1 MASDRTWIPV
11 DSPCETR
18 FFVKLAERPGF
29 GRKSARQRREFRGGV
44 VDTLCFIMTGAH
56 WFTVV
61 TVVRGFIL
69 LWVVGYCGMFEL
81 LSQTGQVWRY
91 SSIRGSFS
99 AVRTSFRNRNGR
111 LDVLSVFQS
120 WNPVA
125 DSADFFV
132 DLQHSHFQ
140 CCSCSHSVGRKGS
153 LQKKHVPDISRY
165 AIDIE
170 WYRYLTDFP
179 VVT

>member
-1 MASDRTWIPV
+1 MKNSWIKWIGIKRSKMRNNRYQQITSLWIFHVKPAI
-11 DSPCETR
+11 
-18 FFVKLAERPGF
+18 VKLLRPGF
-29 GRKSARQRREFRGGV
+29 GRKSARQRRETRGRCGHQK
-44 VDTLCFIMTGAH
+44 CFIMTGAH

-61 TVVRGFIL
+61 TGFIL
-69 LWVVGYCGMFEL
+69 LWVVGYRGMFER

-125 DSADFFV
+125 DPADFFV

-153 LQKKHVPDISRY
+153 HQKKMSQICPDM
-165 AIDIE
+165 
-170 WYRYLTDFP
+170 L
-179 VVT
+179 